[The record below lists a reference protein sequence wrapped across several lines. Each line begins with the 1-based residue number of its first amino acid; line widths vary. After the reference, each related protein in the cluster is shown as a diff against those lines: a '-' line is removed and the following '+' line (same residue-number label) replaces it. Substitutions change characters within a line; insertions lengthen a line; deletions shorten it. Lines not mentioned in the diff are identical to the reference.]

1 MHSVIHSWWID
12 MLFRFLVAVVL
23 VTGVSLCGIALEKQ
37 NLALKR
43 GISLQHYR
51 LEILREKRSRAILR
65 THQLGAV
72 PRLAEEWDRT
82 GNHTRTELASE
93 PDETPRLHPLL
104 EWRLRTR

>member
-1 MHSVIHSWWID
+1 

-23 VTGVSLCGIALEKQ
+23 VTGVSLFGIALEKQ

-51 LEILREKRSRAILR
+51 LEILREKRSRTILR

-82 GNHTRTELASE
+82 GNRNRTE
-93 PDETPRLHPLL
+93 PDPPAAESPRIHPLL